1 MKPNHRRI
9 PLGTLGRLG
18 SLGAAGMLAGLAL
31 AAEPPAM
38 PAAPA
43 PVEAKALPTPAKLP
57 AAAPARKGA
66 PDKATREKEAI
77 AAREAETSRLLDTF
91 AAAQRKGDIEA
102 AAQAVARL
110 QPLLPT
116 DSVALSRRAAWV
128 EQMRGNREAAR
139 RLLGQ
144 VIAKLPDDLNANMN
158 LALVDAHDG
167 RTREAITRL
176 RKLKLVY
183 PEAIELDALL
193 AELEGRSL
201 VVTRSAPGG

>member
-1 MKPNHRRI
+1 
-9 PLGTLGRLG
+9 
-18 SLGAAGMLAGLAL
+18 
-31 AAEPPAM
+31 
-38 PAAPA
+38 
-43 PVEAKALPTPAKLP
+43 
-57 AAAPARKGA
+57 
-66 PDKATREKEAI
+66 
-77 AAREAETSRLLDTF
+77 
-91 AAAQRKGDIEA
+91 
-102 AAQAVARL
+102 
-110 QPLLPT
+110 
-116 DSVALSRRAAWV
+116 
-128 EQMRGNREAAR
+128 MRGNREAAR